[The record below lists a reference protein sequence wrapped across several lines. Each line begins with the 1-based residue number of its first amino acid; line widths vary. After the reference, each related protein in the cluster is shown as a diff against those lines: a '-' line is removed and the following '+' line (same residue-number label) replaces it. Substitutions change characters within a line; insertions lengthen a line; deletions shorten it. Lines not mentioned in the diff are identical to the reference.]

1 MINIDKLNFSK
12 LNGMVP
18 AIIIDSVTEKVLM
31 LGFMN
36 REALE
41 KTIEIKKVTFFSRTK
56 QRLWTKGETSNN
68 YLHVK
73 DIKVDCDSDSLLIY
87 AQPDGPTCHT
97 GNYSCFG
104 IQKDRDIKWLSGL
117 FNLISERKKS
127 LPENSY
133 TTKLFKSGG
142 NRIIQKVGEEA
153 VETIIAAKNEDKEE
167 IINETSDLIFHLFV
181 MLNYLDIDLREIVKN
196 LEERHK

>member
-97 GNYSCFG
+97 GDYSCFG
-104 IQKDRDIKWLSGL
+104 IQKERDIKWLSGL

-181 MLNYLDIDLREIVKN
+181 MLNYLDIDLSEIVKN

>member
-12 LNGMVP
+12 LNGMIP

-41 KTIEIKKVTFFSRTK
+41 KTIELKKVTFFSRTK

-87 AQPDGPTCHT
+87 AQPDGPTCHM

-181 MLNYLDIDLREIVKN
+181 MLNYLDIDLSEIVKN
-196 LEERHK
+196 LEKRHK